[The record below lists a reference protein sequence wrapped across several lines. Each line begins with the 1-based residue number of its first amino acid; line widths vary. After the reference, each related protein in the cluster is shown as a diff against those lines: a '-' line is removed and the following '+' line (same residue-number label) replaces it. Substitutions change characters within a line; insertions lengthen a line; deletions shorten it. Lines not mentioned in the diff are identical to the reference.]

1 MDLVFNIAKGRT
13 AEKVADGA
21 NLIVVLL
28 RAAQADGVLRD
39 HDTLAALLAATGN
52 TEANFT
58 NYSRKT
64 IANAALVLTVDNTN
78 DRTSLDTAD
87 LSWASAGG
95 ATNNSLVKALVCED
109 VGGADTSRVPLLAYD
124 YPYVT
129 SGTALPLV
137 FHASG
142 LLQIT

>member
-1 MDLVFNIAKGRT
+1 MDLVCNIAKGRT

-28 RAAQADGVLRD
+28 KAAQADGVLRD
-39 HDTLAALLAATGN
+39 HATLAALLAATGN

-58 NYSRKT
+58 NYARKT

-78 DRTSLDTAD
+78 DRTRLDTAD

-95 ATNNSLVKALVCED
+95 TTNNSLVKALVCED

-137 FHASG
+137 FHADG